1 MSARAL
7 VPALAGLLFLSGV
20 SAIVYQVLWLR
31 VLSLTFGVTVYAAST
46 VLAAFMAGLA
56 LGSFAAGRVAD
67 RARHPLRVFGA
78 VEILIGACALLTP
91 WALAAV
97 HAGYV
102 ALFSR
107 VADSPIAAGAV
118 QVTLPFLVLIVP
130 TALMGATMPLVM
142 KSSLTRSDALGSRA
156 ALLYACNTTG
166 AIAGALAA
174 GFYLIPHVGLRQSF
188 LLAASV
194 NALVGLCAIALSFK
208 TVPSGTTHTPS
219 EAPIGEEPSPAVRG
233 LVLTTFALSGFASLG
248 LEIVWFRVLAI
259 TLGPSSYAFTVM
271 LATVLAGIALGSAI
285 ITPVMR
291 RRADWLQVLVVLHA
305 GAALVA
311 LRSLHGLRRMPRAPE
326 WLESIWPSALAH
338 LLPAAPVSAG
348 AILPTAIFFG
358 LAFPVG
364 LRLFAGDGRDPRSA
378 ERVGLFYSVNVIGG
392 ILGSVAAGFLLL
404 PLLTSRG
411 SLIALAGLFLLSAL
425 ALQAAIGRRRPLAAA
440 LAVIAAVVFVVRANE
455 VPRPRQFTR
464 FASGPVMWH
473 EEGVQTTV
481 TVSGGPGTG
490 NRVMY
495 IDSHHQANDSPGMVF
510 IHARIGLLPA
520 VLHPHPRRALVVGL
534 GGGATA
540 GALSQ
545 YPGLELDV
553 VELSGGV
560 VRGSDFFRHVN
571 FDVLRRENVNARVDD
586 ARNYLMRARGQYD
599 VITADAIIPTNAG
612 ANNLYSAEYFTLV
625 RNALAPGG
633 IALHWNGADSP
644 AEHRLI
650 LRAFMSA
657 FPETTLWGDGKLMVG
672 WTDRPALSR
681 TRIESMLTS
690 AEMHPVLTLM
700 HLERFD
706 HLARMFRAN
715 PAQARALA
723 GEGAP
728 LTDDRPVIEYFVRL
742 PAEPPLNLA
751 DVRGDIATI
760 LQP

>member
-1 MSARAL
+1 MRGRAL
-7 VPALAGLLFLSGV
+7 VPALAGLLFFSGV

-56 LGSFAAGRVAD
+56 AGSFLAGRVAD
-67 RARHPLRVFGA
+67 RTPHPLRVFGA
-78 VEILIGACALLTP
+78 VEILIGLCAILSP

-102 ALFSR
+102 AVFAR
-107 VADSPIAAGAV
+107 VADSPIAAGTI
-118 QVTLPFLVLIVP
+118 QFILPFLVLIVP
-130 TALMGATMPLVM
+130 TALMGATLPLVM
-142 KSSLTRSDALGSRA
+142 KSSLTRSGALGSRA
-156 ALLYACNTTG
+156 ALLYASNTAG

-174 GFYLIPHVGLRQSF
+174 GFYFVPHVGLRKSF

-194 NALVGLCAIALSFK
+194 NALVGLGAIALSFA
-208 TVPSGTTHTPS
+208 TVPAGSDAVA
-219 EAPIGEEPSPAVRG
+219 EASAAEEPSALVRG
-233 LVLTTFALSGFASLG
+233 LVLATFAISGFASLG

-259 TLGPSSYAFTVM
+259 SLGPSSYAFTLM

-291 RRADWLQVLVVLHA
+291 RRADWLQVLVVLQS
-305 GAALVA
+305 GAALIA
-311 LRSLHGLRRMPRAPE
+311 LRSLHGLRRAPRAPD
-326 WLESIWPSALAH
+326 WLESIWPASIAH
-338 LLPAAPVSAG
+338 LLPAVAASVS

-364 LRLFAGDGRDPRSA
+364 LRLWAGDGNSPRA
-378 ERVGLFYSVNVIGG
+378 AARVGVFYSLNVVGG

-404 PLLTSRG
+404 PYLTSRG
-411 SLIALAGLFLLSAL
+411 SLIALAALFLLSAL
-425 ALQAAIGRRRPLAAA
+425 ALQAAIGRRRPIAAA
-440 LAVIAAVVFVVRANE
+440 LAVAAAIVFVVRAGD
-455 VPRPRQFTR
+455 VPGSARFTR
-464 FASGPVMWH
+464 FASGPLLWH

-495 IDSHHQANDSPGMVF
+495 IDSHHQANDSPNMVF
-510 IHARIGLLPA
+510 VHARIGLLPA
-520 VLHPHPRRALVVGL
+520 ILHPQPRRALVVGL

-545 YPGLELDV
+545 YPGLRVDV

-560 VRGSDFFRHVN
+560 VRGSEFFRHIN
-571 FDVLRRENVNARVDD
+571 FDVLHRGNVTARVDD
-586 ARNYLMRARGQYD
+586 ARNFLLRMPGRYD
-599 VITADAIIPTNAG
+599 VITADAIIPTNPG
-612 ANNLYSAEYFTLV
+612 ANNLYSAEYFHLV
-625 RNALAPGG
+625 RHALAPGG

-644 AEHRLI
+644 PEHRLI

-657 FPETTLWGDGKLMVG
+657 FPNTTLWADGKLMVG
-672 WTDRPALSR
+672 WTDPPALSR
-681 TRIESMLTS
+681 ARIESLLDNPETRPMM
-690 AEMHPVLTLM
+690 ALM
-700 HLERFD
+700 NLQRFD

-715 PAQARALA
+715 PAQARGIA
-723 GEGAP
+723 GDGPP
-728 LTDDRPVIEYFVRL
+728 LTDDRPLIEYFVRL
-742 PAEPPLNLA
+742 PPERPLDLGS
-751 DVRGDIATI
+751 VRGDISTI